1 VVTLPGRSR
10 RGAAQPARD
19 AAQQARREARAP
31 LADVLT
37 ALRDGASPGIAA
49 ARTGHDPA
57 LVDVMV
63 DHYRRL
69 GLVADPGCAGPC
81 VGAGTAV
88 LPPGCRGCP
97 LAG

>member
-1 VVTLPGRSR
+1 MSVPARTR
-10 RGAAQPARD
+10 RGDIPGARG
-19 AAQQARREARAP
+19 
-31 LADVLT
+31 DVLT
-37 ALRDGASPGIAA
+37 ALRDGASPAAAA
-49 ARTGHDPA
+49 ARIGRDPA

-69 GLVADPGCAGPC
+69 GLVADPGCSGPC
-81 VGAGTAV
+81 VGAQTET